1 MHPLTWL
8 GIALILVG
16 VAFVLLPILG
26 KVIDLSRIPS
36 WLIFVYRS
44 NGFYFVTSPLLI
56 CISALS
62 FILYFLMR

>member
-8 GIALILVG
+8 GTALILVG
-16 VAFVLLPILG
+16 VAFVLPPILG

-36 WLIFVYRS
+36 WLIFIYRS

-56 CISALS
+56 GLSALS
-62 FILYFLMR
+62 VILYFLMK